1 MSIYAI
7 NINEKNDSVW
17 ETVRTTWPRHYIV
30 SDTLAFIAPPDP
42 TTLTADIAEAVG
54 MNATGRLLGVV
65 IEVGN
70 YFGYSSNALWEW
82 MGKADA

>member
-1 MSIYAI
+1 
-7 NINEKNDSVW
+7 
-17 ETVRTTWPRHYIV
+17 
-30 SDTLAFIAPPDP
+30 
-42 TTLTADIAEAVG
+42 